1 MTFSNKNAL
10 VTGAGSGIGRATAL
24 ALAAAGARVAATD
37 IDLAAAEET
46 SRLIQAAGGTALAL
60 RCDVARPQDHA
71 AAVDAVVSAFGALHI
86 ACNNAGLS
94 GAAGG
99 NYQPLAEVAPED
111 WQRML
116 DVNLTGVFLGL
127 RAQIPAL
134 LAAGG
139 GSIVNVASV
148 MSQVA
153 RRGLS
158 AYVAAKHGVLGLTRA
173 AAIDYADRQV
183 RVNAV
188 GPGYVDTP
196 MLSGKETAVMD
207 ALVGL
212 HPVGR
217 LGRAEEVAAL
227 IVWLSG
233 PGAGFVTG
241 AYYPVDGGF
250 LAQ

>member
-1 MTFSNKNAL
+1 MTLSNKNAL
-10 VTGAGSGIGRATAL
+10 VTGSGSGIGRATAL
-24 ALAAAGARVAATD
+24 AL
-37 IDLAAAEET
+37 
-46 SRLIQAAGGTALAL
+46 
-60 RCDVARPQDHA
+60 RCDVAKPQD
-71 AAVDAVVSAFGALHI
+71 
-86 ACNNAGLS
+86 
-94 GAAGG
+94 
-99 NYQPLAEVAPED
+99 Q
-111 WQRML
+111 
-116 DVNLTGVFLGL
+116 
-127 RAQIPAL
+127 
-134 LAAGG
+134 
-139 GSIVNVASV
+139 
-148 MSQVA
+148 
-153 RRGLS
+153 
-158 AYVAAKHGVLGLTRA
+158 A

-196 MLSGKETAVMD
+196 MLAGKETAVMD
-207 ALVGL
+207 ALAGL